1 MPGTGFQKVLQRDQ
15 DTYERQAKGYIK
27 AATGYNKEVDAYNTL
42 RDAYVKKADA
52 YNAAVGVY
60 NEELKAAELLLP
72 SRGNYPLIMR
82 GFAAWRDPASGG
94 LFLRKPIAMGEVVK
108 VPSSIPNWALRNRV
122 AEEGL
127 VFDESTKQYRK
138 AIFNPAP
145 TAPAEFTATPPA
157 EFTTK
162 EPKAP
167 SGITQKQLRAQG
179 GAFGDTPALRSAQ
192 RDDANR
198 NAQPVLSD
206 ADLARAMN
214 AGIPPATLDA
224 ATARNLADIENK
236 AMIQGF
242 DAARLNR
249 S

>member
-15 DTYERQAKGYIK
+15 NTYERQLKGYVK
-27 AATGYNKEVDAYNTL
+27 AATGYTKAVEGYNKEVDAYNSAINRPPDYYTDSVKSGSRYLRTYLVDARTGEILKRADGGPENVTEGLTL
-42 RDAYVKKADA
+42 RSAGSYRS
-52 YNAAVGVY
+52 YYWGPGAVPP
-60 NEELKAAELLLP
+60 K
-72 SRGNYPLIMR
+72 
-82 GFAAWRDPASGG
+82 
-94 LFLRKPIAMGEVVK
+94 
-108 VPSSIPNWALRNRV
+108 
-122 AEEGL
+122 
-127 VFDESTKQYRK
+127 
-138 AIFNPAP
+138 P
-145 TAPAEFTATPPA
+145 TAPAEFTA
-157 EFTTK
+157 K

-179 GAFGDTPALRSAQ
+179 GAFGDTPALRSEQ

>member
-1 MPGTGFQKVLQRDQ
+1 MPGSGFQKVLQRDQ
-15 DTYERQAKGYIK
+15 NTYERQLKGYVK
-27 AATGYNKEVDAYNTL
+27 AATGYNKEVDAYGKE
-42 RDAYVKKADA
+42 AEA
-52 YNAAVGVY
+52 YNASVGTY
-60 NEELKAAELLLP
+60 NEELKAAELFLP
-72 SRGNYPLIMR
+72 SRGDYPHIPS
-82 GFAAWRDPASGG
+82 GFAAWKDPASGY
-94 LFLRKPIAMGEVVK
+94 LFLRKPIAMGEPVYMS
-108 VPSSIPNWALRNRV
+108 PNIANWARLNRV

-145 TAPAEFTATPPA
+145 AEFTATPPA
-157 EFTTK
+157 EFTAK

-179 GAFGDTPALRSAQ
+179 GAFGDTPALRSEQ

-224 ATARNLADIENK
+224 ATARKLADIENT

-242 DAARLNR
+242 DAAKLKR

>member
-1 MPGTGFQKVLQRDQ
+1 MGSGFQKVLKRDVE
-15 DTYERQAKGYIK
+15 TYERQAKGYNK
-27 AATGYNKEVDAYNTL
+27 AATGYSKEADAYNTL
-42 RDAYVKKADA
+42 RDAYIKKVDA

-60 NEELKAAELLLP
+60 NEELKAAELLSP
-72 SRGNYPLIMR
+72 FRGDYPHIMR

-108 VPSSIPNWALRNRV
+108 VPSSIQLYALRNRV
-122 AEEGL
+122 ATEGL
-127 VFDESTKQYRK
+127 VFDESTRQYRK

-145 TAPAEFTATPPA
+145 TAPAEFTAKA
-157 EFTTK
+157 
-162 EPKAP
+162 PKAP
-167 SGITQKQLRAQG
+167 PEITQKQLRARG
-179 GAFGDTPALRSAQ
+179 GAFGGTPALRSKQ

-236 AMIQGF
+236 AMIKGF
-242 DAARLNR
+242 DAAKLKR